1 MEVIAAG
8 ARVMV
13 AMAATVAVI
22 VGAIGGAIVWR
33 GGIRLTLGGL
43 SGMLVYFLAATALL
57 GFSFLT
63 LAVIVGIPI
72 LVLSFLISYL
82 TARHLRSRTSL
93 RLMWATPAAVGSA
106 LTVGFLYLLL
116 FRLSL
121 WAPVWIALG
130 ADACLILLAIRNWK
144 LVPQ

>member
-13 AMAATVAVI
+13 ATAATAAVI

-33 GGIRLTLGGL
+33 GGNRLTLGGL
-43 SGMLVYFLAATALL
+43 SAVAVYFLAATDFL
-57 GFSFLT
+57 GFAFLT
-63 LAVIVGIPI
+63 LAVIFGIPI

-82 TARHLRSRTSL
+82 TARHLKSRTSL
-93 RLMWATPAAVGSA
+93 RLMWATLAAVGSA

-130 ADACLILLAIRNWK
+130 ADACLILLAIRSRK